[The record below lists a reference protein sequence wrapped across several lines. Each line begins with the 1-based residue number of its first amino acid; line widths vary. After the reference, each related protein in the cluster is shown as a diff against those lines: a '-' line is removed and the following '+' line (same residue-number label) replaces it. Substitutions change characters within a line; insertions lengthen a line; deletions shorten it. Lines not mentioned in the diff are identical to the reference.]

1 MELKVNKKEL
11 ANLSRDLKT
20 MPMELTAEIAGG
32 TMPDIDVPH
41 MMGGRVRVL
50 TKKPTEYHITH

>member
-11 ANLSRDLKT
+11 ANLSRDLKS

-32 TMPDIDVPH
+32 TLPDIEVPQ
-41 MMGGRVRVL
+41 MLGGRVRVL